1 MAGGAGPRQSKL
13 RGDPAAG
20 APLEILTSAEM
31 RSAEVDFFREGN
43 AGFALM
49 ETAAAA
55 VAAEAGRMV
64 SGKAHVAVIAGPGNN
79 GGDALIAG
87 AMLREAGHD
96 VDMFIA
102 GDPPR
107 SGDAAMA
114 AARWGANVRRAADF
128 VASAYDL
135 VIDGLFGIGL
145 TRPLSG
151 AFADIVRRINDGG
164 RVLSIDIPSG
174 IAADS
179 GAVMGAAVEAAATV
193 TFHRPKPG
201 HFLYPGRA
209 HCGTLIIADIGLP
222 PTPSA
227 CFLNAPRLWRGCFPL
242 PDARSHK
249 YSRGGALIWSGP
261 ELHSGA
267 ARLAARAA
275 LRAGAGAVTLVG
287 DRAAL
292 VVHAAQVSAI
302 MLMEA
307 DAAGFAA
314 KLSDAKVTAACVG
327 PGGGA
332 AVRAVAL
339 SALGCGKP
347 LVLDADALTIWDGRP
362 PWAAVR
368 GPVVLT
374 PHEGEFARLFGP
386 VAADR
391 LTRARAAA
399 AESGCTVVLKGADT
413 VIAAADGRAIVNAN
427 APPWLATA
435 GSGDTLAG
443 ILTGLLAQGMPAFEA
458 AAASVW
464 LHGAMATYLGIGLT
478 ADDLAGAEFRDILRG
493 VLLDERG

>member
-1 MAGGAGPRQSKL
+1 MAGGSGPRQLML
-13 RGDPAAG
+13 RGGPVAG

-43 AGFALM
+43 ASFVLM

-55 VAAEAGRMV
+55 VVAEAERMLP
-64 SGKAHVAVIAGPGNN
+64 GKARVAVVAGPGNN

-87 AMLREAGHD
+87 AMLRDGGHD
-96 VDMFIA
+96 VDMFMV
-102 GDPPR
+102 GDAPMG
-107 SGDAAMA
+107 GDAALA
-114 AARWGANVRRAADF
+114 LERWGAAVGSATDF

-145 TRPLSG
+145 ARALSG
-151 AFADIVRRINDGG
+151 AFADMVRRMNDGG
-164 RVLSIDIPSG
+164 RMLSIDIPSG

-179 GAVMGAAVEAAATV
+179 GEVMGVAVEAAATV

-209 HCGTLIIADIGLP
+209 HCGALIVADIGLP

-227 CFLNAPRLWRGCFPL
+227 CFLNAPALWRGCFPL
-242 PDARSHK
+242 PDAFSHK

-261 ELHSGA
+261 ELQTGA

-275 LRAGAGAVTLVG
+275 LRAGAGAVTIAG
-287 DRAAL
+287 ERAAL
-292 VVHAAQVSAI
+292 LVHAAQVSAI

-307 DAAGFAA
+307 DACRFAA
-314 KLSDAKVTAACVG
+314 KLSEPRGGAACVG

-332 AVRAVAL
+332 AVRDVAIA
-339 SALGCGKP
+339 ALGCGKP
-347 LVLDADALTIWDGRP
+347 LVLDADALTIWDGKP
-362 PWAAVR
+362 PWDAVR

-374 PHEGEFARLFGP
+374 PHEGEFARLFGHI
-386 VAADR
+386 AGDR
-391 LTRARAAA
+391 LMRARAAA
-399 AESGCTVVLKGADT
+399 AESGCVVVLKGADT

-464 LHGAMATYLGIGLT
+464 LHGAVATRLGIGLT
-478 ADDLAGAEFRDILRG
+478 ADDLAGAEFRYILRG